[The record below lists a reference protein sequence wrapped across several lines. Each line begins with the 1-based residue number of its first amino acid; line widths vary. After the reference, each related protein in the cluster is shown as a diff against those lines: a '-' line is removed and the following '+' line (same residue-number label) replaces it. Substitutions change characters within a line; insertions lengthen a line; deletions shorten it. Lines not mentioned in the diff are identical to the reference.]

1 MKQGRLPFHDALA
14 IDVLDALA
22 AGTHLPK
29 SWLEDKRAELAGLTR
44 FEVLQWLVRLDGFH
58 LSLVADRMRVSP
70 ENLRIAASTV
80 YRWY

>member
-1 MKQGRLPFHDALA
+1 MKQGGPSNHDALA
-14 IDVLDALA
+14 FDILDALA

-58 LSLVADRMRVSP
+58 LTLVADWMRVSP
-70 ENLRIAASTV
+70 EDLRITASTV